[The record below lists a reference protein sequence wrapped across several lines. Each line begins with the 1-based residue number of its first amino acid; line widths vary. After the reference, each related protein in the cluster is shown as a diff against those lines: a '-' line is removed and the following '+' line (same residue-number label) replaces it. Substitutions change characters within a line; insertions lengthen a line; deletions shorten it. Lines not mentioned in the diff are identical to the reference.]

1 MQLSSVD
8 RTAALRAVAS
18 DMAAPVAAKVV
29 PVAPVNPAAA
39 SSASQVA
46 PKKPGVINDIDPK
59 VQARAAADAARIAV
73 MSGSPQA
80 NENLRNWTKRMEEV
94 GKVEAPPKEPIS
106 KMLMQHVHSL
116 WMASAK
122 AVEVMAQANQ
132 QSSQNMAQVQQLA
145 EQKNQDS
152 ATAPGTITK
161 EVLTYT
167 PSQIKKNDKSDP
179 SDRSGR

>member
-18 DMAAPVAAKVV
+18 DVAAPVAAKVV
-29 PVAPVNPAAA
+29 PVAPVNPAAS
-39 SSASQVA
+39 SSAAQVA

-94 GKVEAPPKEPIS
+94 GKV
-106 KMLMQHVHSL
+106 
-116 WMASAK
+116 
-122 AVEVMAQANQ
+122 
-132 QSSQNMAQVQQLA
+132 
-145 EQKNQDS
+145 
-152 ATAPGTITK
+152 
-161 EVLTYT
+161 
-167 PSQIKKNDKSDP
+167 
-179 SDRSGR
+179 

>member
-18 DMAAPVAAKVV
+18 DVAAPVAAKVV

-46 PKKPGVINDIDPK
+46 PQKPGVINDIDPK

-94 GKVEAPPKEPIS
+94 GKVEPPPKEPIS
-106 KMLMQHVHSL
+106 KMLMQHIQTL

-122 AVEVMAQANQ
+122 AVEVTAAANQ
-132 QSSQNMAQVQQLA
+132 HPSQNMAQIQQLA
-145 EQKNQDS
+145 EQKNQDP
-152 ATAPGTITK
+152 ATAPGSITK

-167 PSQIKKNDKSDP
+167 PSEIKKNDKSDQ
-179 SDRSGR
+179 SGKAGR